1 MSTTPTPSTPSDF
14 STSSNSSNSNDRFPA
29 TEWTQQSLM
38 SDTTQQKGLLLGL
51 GALLFAIFLF
61 SRRSAA
67 PEAKAARRL
76 VRDMRHVD
84 DAGDVR
90 DLLGSNLP
98 TIIRPVLLLALGEAE
113 RQVQRGFDK
122 LEHEIER
129 L

>member
-1 MSTTPTPSTPSDF
+1 MSTTPSTPSD
-14 STSSNSSNSNDRFPA
+14 SSASSNSGDRFPA
-29 TEWTQQSLM
+29 TEWTQQSFM
-38 SDTTQQKGLLLGL
+38 SDLTQRKGLLIGL
-51 GALLFAIFLF
+51 GALLLAVFLF

-67 PEAKAARRL
+67 PQEKAARRL
-76 VRDMRHVD
+76 VRDLRHVD

-113 RQVQRGFDK
+113 RQVQRGFEK